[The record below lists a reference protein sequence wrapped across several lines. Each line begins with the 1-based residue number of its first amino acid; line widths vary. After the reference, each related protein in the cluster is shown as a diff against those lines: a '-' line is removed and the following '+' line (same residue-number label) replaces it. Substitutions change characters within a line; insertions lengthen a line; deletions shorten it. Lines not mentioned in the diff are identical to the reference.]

1 MTPLDVALDYIGR
14 GWSPV
19 PIPFRQKKPVRNKWQ
34 NLRLTAEEAPGLFNG
49 APQNIGVILGDASGN
64 LVDADLDCREALA
77 LAGSFLPPTDSVF
90 GRAGKG
96 SSHRLYTSAL
106 PKRVEF
112 MDPDDG
118 EMLLELCTNGGQTVF
133 PGSTHESGELIEW
146 VDDDDPAEV
155 DPQQLVTAAS
165 RLAAA
170 CLLARAA
177 PCSDRHNFLL
187 AASGALVRGL
197 GRDGAAEILH
207 PVARVILGNKYR
219 KSAGES
225 LLNDTARKLA
235 DNEPVS
241 GWPMLAERI
250 GDKRCRKLIEWLGVT
265 VDRRNEPDGDE
276 EFDTSD
282 DGLALE
288 MGRKWG
294 DGRHVALFARWLF
307 FDGQRWEQDE
317 RLLHLTRTRD
327 YLRAKA
333 DEIVRWA
340 QKKVEAGEDGDKLV
354 ETAEA
359 IAKQLRTATK
369 VANIASLA
377 RSNPTQVASVG
388 QWDADPWLL
397 GTPGGTVDL
406 RTGRLQQAR
415 LTDYITKQTAIAPAP
430 PGTPAP
436 IWMAFLERIFRH
448 DLDLVPYMQRAAGY
462 ALTGLTNEHALVFC
476 WGEGGNGKGVFFNT
490 LAHVVG
496 DYAKVAAPDLL
507 LETQSDRHP
516 TDMAM
521 LMGARLVIASEV
533 PRGRAW
539 NEPKLKSLTGGDP
552 ITARYMRQD
561 FFTYLPQFTLLV
573 AGNHKPGFRSVDEAI
588 RRRVQLVP
596 FLQNIPAEERD
607 PDLSEKL
614 KAEAPAILRWAL
626 DGCLAWQR
634 DGLNPPKGVREASES
649 YLEGEDVL
657 GQWLTERCQLGG
669 SDLTAF
675 DTLFADWKSWAE
687 TNGAPAWG
695 GKTFSKALDERGFR
709 RAKSGGTRG
718 FHGITLRPKT
728 TEQNFKDAGQS
739 GWSAEL

>member
-1 MTPLDVALDYIGR
+1 MTPLECALDYIGR

-19 PIPFRQKKPVRNKWQ
+19 PIRDRMKGPTLKNWEK
-34 NLRLTAEEAPGLFNG
+34 LRLTQEEAPRFFNG
-49 APQNIGVILGDASGN
+49 AAQNIGIILGEASGN
-64 LVDADLDCREALA
+64 LVDADLDCREAVV

-96 SSHRLYTSAL
+96 SSHRLYVSAL
-106 PKRVEF
+106 PKVVQF
-112 MDPDDG
+112 VDPDDG
-118 EMLLELCTNGGQTVF
+118 EMLLELRSNGGQTVF

-155 DPQQLVTAAS
+155 DPQQLVTSAS

-170 CLLARAA
+170 CVLARAA

-235 DNEPVS
+235 DDEPVS

-250 GDKRCRKLIEWLGVT
+250 GDKRCRKLQEWLGVNI
-265 VDRRNEPDGDE
+265 DRRNEPAGDE

-294 DGRHVALFARWLF
+294 DARHVALFGRWLF

-340 QKKVEAGEDGDKLV
+340 QKKVEAGEDGEKLID
-354 ETAEA
+354 ACEA
-359 IAKQLRTATK
+359 IAKQLRAATK

-377 RSNPTQVASVG
+377 RSNPVQVASVG

-415 LTDYITKQTAIAPAP
+415 LDNYITKLTAIAPAA
-430 PGTPAP
+430 PGTQAP
-436 IWMAFLERIFRH
+436 IWSAFLERIFRH
-448 DLDLVPYMQRAAGY
+448 APELVPYMQRVAGY
-462 ALTGLTNEHALVFC
+462 AATGLTTEHALVFC

-490 LAHVVG
+490 LAHVLG
-496 DYAKVAAPDLL
+496 DYARVAAPDLL

-552 ITARYMRQD
+552 VTARYMRQD
-561 FFTYLPQFTLLV
+561 FFTYMPQFTLLV

-607 PDLSEKL
+607 PDLGEKL
-614 KAEAPAILRWAL
+614 KVEAPAILRWVL

-634 DGLNPPKGVREASES
+634 EGLAPPKTVLDASES
-649 YLEGEDVL
+649 YLEGEDIL
-657 GQWLTERCQLGG
+657 GQWLAERCNLGAG
-669 SDLTAF
+669 NDKLISFASLFSD
-675 DTLFADWKSWAE
+675 WQSWCEA
-687 TNGAPAWG
+687 NGGPTWS
-695 GKTFSKALDERGFR
+695 GKTFSKALDERGLAR
-709 RAKSGGTRG
+709 GKSGSERG
-718 FHGITLRPKT
+718 FRGITLRAKSA
-728 TEQNFKDAGQS
+728 EQIMRDAGS
-739 GWSAEL
+739 NTRF